1 MAVQPVVARTRSHC
15 HKSVGSPSCIVACLH
30 HRCIIGAW
38 LSYSESRL
46 YCRPATVEDS
56 VVLMAWQ
63 ADEFVDQEKQLGS
76 AEQEPTQRVL
86 PVAPLLPLVDMFLS
100 VDELR

>member
-1 MAVQPVVARTRSHC
+1 
-15 HKSVGSPSCIVACLH
+15 
-30 HRCIIGAW
+30 
-38 LSYSESRL
+38 
-46 YCRPATVEDS
+46 

>member
-1 MAVQPVVARTRSHC
+1 MFARY
-15 HKSVGSPSCIVACLH
+15 
-30 HRCIIGAW
+30 GAW
-38 LSYSESRL
+38 LSHSESRPTASRRL
-46 YCRPATVEDS
+46 
-56 VVLMAWQ
+56 VVLMARQ